1 MTRFACS
8 GAFAPPRPALR
19 GSTPVRRR
27 AASRAARRA
36 ARRALAASA
45 SADDDAPEPSTPPD
59 IETPTTPVPSQKAR
73 RASIGFVGAG
83 AMAEAIA
90 RGFVAGGAARFSD
103 LAVSHGGDPTT
114 AARWRALDVDVL
126 SSNAEILDRCD
137 VVFLAVKPH
146 ILPGVLSECGARVD
160 VDRHLFVSVAAG
172 VSSGFIED
180 ALRKS
185 AKNAGGIAPGRPG
198 PGAAPGGESKVFSQK
213 VSQTRS
219 SNETEQDKN
228 VPRVVRVM
236 PNTPCVVGEA
246 ASAACAG
253 SAASEEDVRFVMR
266 LMQSTGLC
274 ARVANESLM
283 DAVTGVSGSGPAY
296 AFVFVEAMADGGVA
310 AGLPRAQAT
319 QLAAQ
324 TLLGAAKMVLETGE
338 HPGALKDKVCSPG
351 GATIEAV
358 RALER
363 SGFRSGAMEAV
374 LASAEKSRRLGAE
387 SEKTTGK

>member
-1 MTRFACS
+1 M
-8 GAFAPPRPALR
+8 
-19 GSTPVRRR
+19 
-27 AASRAARRA
+27 
-36 ARRALAASA
+36 
-45 SADDDAPEPSTPPD
+45 
-59 IETPTTPVPSQKAR
+59 
-73 RASIGFVGAG
+73 
-83 AMAEAIA
+83 
-90 RGFVAGGAARFSD
+90 
-103 LAVSHGGDPTT
+103 
-114 AARWRALDVDVL
+114 
-126 SSNAEILDRCD
+126 
-137 VVFLAVKPH
+137 FLAVKPH

-283 DAVTGVSGSGPAY
+283 DAVTGVSGLTAGSPGTECPGSWILGSRDDGFSGGSPSYGIAALTFDVSGLGLSTTSWSPRSSNSFLDVNPY
-296 AFVFVEAMADGGVA
+296 VLDGTTYLAHKTGAPIIPIGIGGTEAAMASGSKGIRRVRCSVVVVA
-310 AGLPRAQAT
+310 
-319 QLAAQ
+319 
-324 TLLGAAKMVLETGE
+324 
-338 HPGALKDKVCSPG
+338 
-351 GATIEAV
+351 I
-358 RALER
+358 
-363 SGFRSGAMEAV
+363 
-374 LASAEKSRRLGAE
+374 
-387 SEKTTGK
+387 

>member
-1 MTRFACS
+1 MTQVACS
-8 GAFAPPRPALR
+8 SAFAPLRPALR
-19 GSTPVRRR
+19 GSAPLRRH
-27 AASRAARRA
+27 AAIRSARRA
-36 ARRALAASA
+36 RAAFL
-45 SADDDAPEPSTPPD
+45 SADDDAPEPSTPPGP
-59 IETPTTPVPSQKAR
+59 ETTTNPVPSQKPR

-90 RGFVAGGAARFSD
+90 RGFVAGGAVSFSD
-103 LAVSHGGDPTT
+103 IAVSHGGDPST

-137 VVFLAVKPH
+137 VVFFAVKPH
-146 ILPGVLSECGARVD
+146 ILPGVLNECGAHVD

-180 ALRKS
+180 ALKKS
-185 AKNAGGIAPGRPG
+185 ASGGIAPGRPG
-198 PGAAPGGESKVFSQK
+198 PGASPGVEKDVNTR
-213 VSQTRS
+213 VS
-219 SNETEQDKN
+219 NAL

-236 PNTPCVVGEA
+236 PNTPCAVGEA
-246 ASAACAG
+246 ASVACAG
-253 SAASEEDVRFVMR
+253 SAASEQDVEVVVR
-266 LMQSTGLC
+266 LMQSVGLC
-274 ARVANESLM
+274 ARVATERLM
-283 DAVTGVSGSGPAY
+283 DAATGVSGSGPAY
-296 AFVFVEAMADGGVA
+296 AFVFVEALADGGVA

-319 QLAAQ
+319 LLAAQ

-374 LASAEKSRRLGAE
+374 LASAERSRQLGAE
-387 SEKTTGK
+387 SERRAGTKT